1 MSIWIYI
8 CILSA
13 APCDITIPSRRICEG
28 TFVGPYIRSGSTMIN
43 MSRFILM
50 RWDVKWCSPSEGR
63 IGNKQRGHKLGV
75 WKVGCV
81 SPTRHIKQHDVKGD
95 VWFWYTLKTILKH
108 SCGQEAN
115 NSGKSHL
122 PRSPTCSSLSC
133 CNPGN
138 HKISLKD
145 FCVAQK
151 PLKAMKLIISET
163 CSNTTGPLQMTMCVK
178 NSSGLDTEHTDS

>member
-1 MSIWIYI
+1 MMWREMCDFGTRLRLYWSTAVDRRPTIQENLT
-8 CILSA
+8 CPEVQLA
-13 APCDITIPSRRICEG
+13 AAS
-28 TFVGPYIRSGSTMIN
+28 
-43 MSRFILM
+43 
-50 RWDVKWCSPSEGR
+50 
-63 IGNKQRGHKLGV
+63 
-75 WKVGCV
+75 V
-81 SPTRHIKQHDVKGD
+81 S
-95 VWFWYTLKTILKH
+95 
-108 SCGQEAN
+108 
-115 NSGKSHL
+115 
-122 PRSPTCSSLSC
+122 